1 LDVRFWKRS
10 ITVVA
15 VLALGLAACND
26 NGDGDG
32 LEDPADLV
40 DDNGDSAAV
49 GDDGATEEGDTGDG
63 DTTAPADGDSIL
75 DTVRDRGSV
84 VCGVNDAVPGFGV
97 TTEDGEFQGF
107 DIDYCRVIAAGVLGD
122 ADAVDF
128 VPLTAEARFTA
139 LQSGEIDVLVRNTT
153 WTATRDGSEGAAFP
167 IVTFY
172 DGQGMMVRSDA
183 GYGSIDDMAD
193 TVVCVLSGT
202 TTEMNLETEFASR
215 DLPYEALTFED
226 NDTLREAFLADRC
239 DGWTSDKSQ
248 LAAVRSAWPDGEGG
262 PEALTILEDTM
273 SKEPLGPAVRDND
286 SSWEDAVQWTIM
298 ATLIA
303 EEFGVESGNAEQLAQ
318 DTDPD
323 AEPALGRF
331 LGAGGYDPGL
341 NLDPDFAVNIIS
353 QVGNYA
359 EIYDRNVGADSPLEL
374 ERGLNALW
382 TEGGLHYAPPY

>member
-1 LDVRFWKRS
+1 VRFWKRS
-10 ITVVA
+10 ATVVA

-26 NGDGDG
+26 NGNDSD

-40 DDNGDSAAV
+40 DDDGTGEAV
-49 GDDGATEEGDTGDG
+49 GDDGTTQEGDADDDG
-63 DTTAPADGDSIL
+63 TAAPADGDSVL
-75 DTVRDRGSV
+75 DAVRDRGSV

-97 TTEDGEFQGF
+97 TTEDGEFEGF

-122 ADAVDF
+122 AEAVDF

-153 WTATRDGSEGAAFP
+153 YTATRDGSEGAAFP
-167 IVTFY
+167 VVTFY

-183 GYGSIDDMAD
+183 GYGSIDDMSD

-248 LAAVRSAWPDGEGG
+248 LAAVRSAWTEGEGG

-286 SSWEDAVQWTIM
+286 SAWEDAVKWSIL
-298 ATLIA
+298 ATMHA
-303 EEFGVESGNAEQLAQ
+303 EEFGVDSGNAESLVA
-318 DTDPD
+318 DTDAE

-331 LGAGGYDPGL
+331 LGLGGYDPGL
-341 NLDPDFAVNIIS
+341 DLDPEFAVNVVS

-359 EIYDRNVGADSPLEL
+359 EIYDRNVGAGSPLEL

-382 TEGGLHYAPPY
+382 GDGGLHYPPPY

>member
-1 LDVRFWKRS
+1 MRFRNGA
-10 ITVVA
+10 IVTMA
-15 VLALGLAACND
+15 VLALGLAACD
-26 NGDGDG
+26 DGDG
-32 LEDPADLV
+32 SDLEDPADLV
-40 DDNGDSAAV
+40 DDDDGDAAAV
-49 GDDGATEEGDTGDG
+49 GDDGATEEDG
-63 DTTAPADGDSIL
+63 ADDGEGAAADGDSVL
-75 DTVRDRGSV
+75 DTVRDRGTI

-183 GYGSIDDMAD
+183 GYGSIDDMSD

-262 PEALTILEDTM
+262 PGALTILEDTM

-286 SSWEDAVQWTIM
+286 SAWEDAVQWSIL
-298 ATLIA
+298 ATMQA
-303 EEFGVESGNAEQLAQ
+303 EELGVDSGNVEQLAQ
-318 DTDPD
+318 DTDPE

-341 NLDPDFAVNIIS
+341 NLESDFAVTIIS

-382 TEGGLHYAPPY
+382 GDGGLHYPPPY

>member
-1 LDVRFWKRS
+1 MLNRIPR
-10 ITVVA
+10 A
-15 VLALGLAACND
+15 AALAAALVMVLAACD
-26 NGDGDG
+26 NGEDP
-32 LEDPADLV
+32 EDPADLV
-40 DDNGDSAAV
+40 EDP
-49 GDDGATEEGDTGDG
+49 GDDDGEAAADDAGDD
-63 DTTAPADGDSIL
+63 DDAPAAGEGVL
-75 DTVRDRGSV
+75 EQVQARGSV

-97 TTEDGEFQGF
+97 TTEDGSFEGF
-107 DIDYCRVIAAGVLGD
+107 DIDFCRVIAAAALGD
-122 ADAVDF
+122 ADAVDY

-153 WTATRDGSEGAAFP
+153 WTATRDGSEGAAFATT
-167 IVTFY
+167 TFY
-172 DGQGMMVRSDA
+172 DGQGMMVQADA
-183 GYGSIDDMAD
+183 GYGSVDDMEG
-193 TVVCVLSGT
+193 TVICVLSGT
-202 TTEMNLETEFASR
+202 TTELNLESQFAARGLSY
-215 DLPYEALTFED
+215 DALTFED

-273 SKEPLGPAVRDND
+273 SKEPLGPAVNDND
-286 SSWEDAVQWTIM
+286 SAWEDAVQWTIM
-298 ATLIA
+298 ATMHA
-303 EEFGVESGNAEQLAQ
+303 EEFGVDSGNAEQLAQ

-323 AEPALGRF
+323 AEPALARF

-341 NLDPDFAVNIIS
+341 NLDPDFAVNIVS

-382 TEGGLHYAPPY
+382 SEGGLHYPPPY